1 MLQTLYVADT
11 LLGLMLNKV
20 VNEQTS
26 FTKMA
31 MYKKMEKKER
41 KEDEENGE
49 MVEEKKER
57 RKEDLRSQHTYA
69 TTHSGNTPHE
79 LTPTLS

>member
-31 MYKKMEKKER
+31 MYKKMEKR
-41 KEDEENGE
+41 KKRRRGEWRNGRR
-49 MVEEKKER
+49 EKRKKKR
-57 RKEDLRSQHTYA
+57 RFTIATYLRY
-69 TTHSGNTPHE
+69 NTFR
-79 LTPTLS
+79 